1 MGGDEVF
8 RSWFFSLLF
17 GLDFNLASGYEQR
30 RTSFI
35 YAVQGRRTY
44 CREIENKRVAIQ
56 VKGPNA
62 PSFF

>member
-44 CREIENKRVAIQ
+44 CREIEKKRVWLF
-56 VKGPNA
+56 
-62 PSFF
+62 S